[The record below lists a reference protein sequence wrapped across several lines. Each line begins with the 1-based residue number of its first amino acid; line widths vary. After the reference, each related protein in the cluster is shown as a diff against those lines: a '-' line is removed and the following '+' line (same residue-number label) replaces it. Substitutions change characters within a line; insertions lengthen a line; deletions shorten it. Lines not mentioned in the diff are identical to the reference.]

1 MKRSLLVLFLIPS
14 FVLLFIP
21 EALVRSSPQ
30 SFASTSIRFIP
41 PPPPP
46 DRSAPGGRGEGA
58 SRGCKTGES
67 SLTAIVPSYGEADAL
82 QIWGLTIAE
91 RPSFW
96 FYVPYEP
103 GTIQAIE
110 FVLQTDA
117 DETLYR
123 SEVAIPSQAGLVKVQ
138 PEPGLEI
145 GKKYH
150 WFFKVKTLCAAN
162 QPVSLNYVEGWVQR
176 QAPAAGF
183 SDRLD
188 TANPQQQARIY
199 AENGIWYDALNTLAE
214 AHFAN
219 PSEASLTQDWIDL
232 LRSIGL
238 EPIASQPQVE

>member
-1 MKRSLLVLFLIPS
+1 MKRSLIFLFLIPS
-14 FVLLFIP
+14 LVLLFTP
-21 EALVRSSPQ
+21 GAMVHSSLQP
-30 SFASTSIRFIP
+30 SASDSIRFIP

-58 SRGCKTGES
+58 SRGCKTGEGA
-67 SLTAIVPSYGEADAL
+67 LTALVPSYGEAESAL

-96 FYVPYEP
+96 FYIPYDP
-103 GTIQAIE
+103 AAIQAIE

-138 PEPGLEI
+138 PDPGLEI

-162 QPVSLNYVEGWVQR
+162 QPVSLNYVEDGCN
-176 QAPAAGF
+176 AKLPPLGLA
-183 SDRLD
+183 
-188 TANPQQQARIY
+188 I
-199 AENGIWYDALNTLAE
+199 ALPPPILSNVR
-214 AHFAN
+214 
-219 PSEASLTQDWIDL
+219 ASMLKMAF
-232 LRSIGL
+232 GMMH
-238 EPIASQPQVE
+238 